1 MLFDNLP
8 TQLSPKARAASFTG
22 GDRKAK
28 ADKRRAHSLHMPEVK
43 SSHDFIGPQ
52 WPVWMVT
59 RGKPS
64 RDKSGRELH
73 KKRGGSLG
81 MQEGWRIVTEEP
93 VHQRVGLAAMAY

>member
-1 MLFDNLP
+1 
-8 TQLSPKARAASFTG
+8 
-22 GDRKAK
+22 
-28 ADKRRAHSLHMPEVK
+28 
-43 SSHDFIGPQ
+43 
-52 WPVWMVT
+52 MVT